1 MNETL
6 ESLQRKGE
14 TRNQRTTRF
23 NSLIVIKMIYV
34 YHKIIYVFHLFVFFF
49 TLDTITVNYRGR
61 P

>member
-1 MNETL
+1 
-6 ESLQRKGE
+6 
-14 TRNQRTTRF
+14 
-23 NSLIVIKMIYV
+23 MIYV